1 MSVVAEEI
9 DIEPELS
16 ADVVPL
22 TDFIRDFGDGLL
34 EAVQQQNPPVYDG
47 HPDPQRDHVMDTLTR
62 APFPA
67 QQDAVQA
74 ICRLLVEQNESAAV
88 LNAEMGTGK
97 TMMAIATAAILE
109 GEGYARTIVISPPHL
124 VYKWRR
130 EILETIENARVWV
143 LNGPDTLAKLLLIR
157 ESLGTR
163 EHSGPEF
170 FVLGRVRMRMGFHW
184 KPAHAIRMRYARMMP
199 QDGDVSCS
207 FIQKKAVCACP
218 KCGAVV
224 TIEDEDGNP
233 RSVEPVYFPNNKR
246 LQCRA
251 EFDGKICNEP
261 LWTLIRP
268 EKRQKSRRDLV
279 LEAMCQIPTIG
290 PKTADRLVTVFGEDL
305 LQGMLADNVYS
316 FINLMD
322 ENGELV
328 FSDKQARRMER
339 AMANLE
345 FGFGQG
351 GYQATEFIKRYLP
364 DGYFSNLIVDEGHE
378 YKNDASAQ
386 GQAMG
391 VLANKVRKV
400 LLLTGTLMGGY
411 ADDLFFLL
419 WRIMPQ
425 RMIEDGFVY
434 NNRGSLGTAAMS
446 FMREYGILK
455 DIYTESE
462 GDSHRTAKGKR
473 ITVRTAK
480 GPGFGPKGIA
490 RYVLPYTV
498 FLKLRDIGGNV
509 LPAYDEHFI
518 NVSMTDDQAEKYK
531 AMESALTAELKE
543 ALRKGDN
550 SLLGVV
556 LNTLLAWP
564 STCFRQEA
572 VKHPRTRDLLFYA
585 PSMFEDDELMPAE
598 EELLRIC
605 KENKAKGRRVL
616 AYTVYSG
623 RRDTTARQKALLQH
637 AGLKAAVL
645 RASVDTSKR
654 EDWIL
659 DQVDRGIDVLI
670 CNPELVKTGLDL
682 LDFPSI
688 VFMQTGYNIY
698 TLQQAARRSWRI
710 GQKED
715 VEVYYLGYEDTA
727 QIACLSL
734 MARKIAVSQSTSGD
748 MPDSGLDV
756 LNQDGD
762 SIEVELAK
770 QLLAA

>member
-1 MSVVAEEI
+1 MTVVVEQTDNNIAEQ
-9 DIEPELS
+9 S
-16 ADVVPL
+16 ADIIPL
-22 TDFIRDFGDGLL
+22 TQFIKDFGDGLL
-34 EAVQQQNPPVYDG
+34 DAVQRQNPPAYDG
-47 HPDPQRDHVMDTLTR
+47 QPDLMREQVMDGFIR
-62 APFPA
+62 DPFPA
-67 QQDAVQA
+67 QRDAVQA
-74 ICRLLVEQNESAAV
+74 ICRLLIDQDEKAAI

-97 TMMAIATAAILE
+97 TIMAVAVASILE
-109 GEGYARTIVISPPHL
+109 SEGFQRTVVISPPHL

-130 EILETIENARVWV
+130 EILETVEDARVWV

-157 ESLGTR
+157 ESLGIQ

-184 KPAHAIRMRYARMMP
+184 KPAYSVRMQYVRLT
-199 QDGDVSCS
+199 QDDNEKDSY
-207 FIQKKAVCACP
+207 IQKKAVCACP
-218 KCGAVV
+218 ACGTVV
-224 TIEDEDGNP
+224 TTDDENSP
-233 RSVEPVYFPNNKR
+233 PKPVEPVNFPDNR
-246 LQCRA
+246 RYQCQGVV
-251 EFDGKICNEP
+251 DGSKCREP
-261 LWTLIRP
+261 LWTLMRP
-268 EKRQKSRRDLV
+268 TKRRKSRGDIV
-279 LEAMCQIPTIG
+279 KEAMCQIPTIG
-290 PKTADRLVTVFGEDL
+290 PKTADKLVSVFGEESIQD
-305 LQGMLADNVYS
+305 MLADNIYS

-322 ENGELV
+322 DEGELV

-364 DGYFSNLIVDEGHE
+364 DGYFSNLVVDEGHE
-378 YKNDASAQ
+378 YKTDSSAQ

-391 VLANKVRKV
+391 VLASKVCKV

-411 ADDLFFLL
+411 ADDLFYLL

-434 NNRGSLGTAAMS
+434 NNRGSLGSAAMA
-446 FMREYGILK
+446 FMREYGVLK
-455 DIYTESE
+455 DIYTETE
-462 GDSHRTAKGKR
+462 GESHRTAKGKR
-473 ITVRTAK
+473 ITVRTTK

-498 FLKLRDIGGNV
+498 FLKLKDIGGDV
-509 LPAYDEHFI
+509 LPAYDEFFDEI
-518 NVSMTDDQAEKYK
+518 AMTEDQLAQYK
-531 AMESALTAELKE
+531 AMEAKLTQELKL
-543 ALRKGDN
+543 ALRKGDS

-556 LNTLLAWP
+556 LNALLAWP

-572 VKHPRTRDLLFYA
+572 VKHPRTRDLLFYS
-585 PSMFEDDELMPAE
+585 PSMFDDDELSPAE
-598 EELLRIC
+598 EKLLQLC
-605 KENKAKGRRVL
+605 KENKARGRRVL
-616 AYTVYSG
+616 VYTVYSG
-623 RRDTTARQKALLQH
+623 RRDTTARLKALLQR

-682 LDFPSI
+682 LDFPTI
-688 VFMQTGYNIY
+688 VFMQTGYNVY

-710 GQKED
+710 GQEYD
-715 VEVYYLGYEDTA
+715 VEVHYLGYQESA
-727 QIACLSL
+727 QIACLAL

-748 MPDSGLDV
+748 MPDSGLDI

-770 QLLAA
+770 QLIAA